1 MGLVMYRLWMWCVAL
16 ALAAL
21 WFAPAQ
27 AVVGG
32 APASPPEPDAAV
44 VFTQRHGFS
53 ARIEGI
59 KDDKLGYYS
68 FFGIRYAEP
77 PLGPQRFQRPVRRY
91 LAGEMVAN
99 RHCYPCPQPDPYQ
112 RNRIIGHEDCL
123 CLNVYAPKM
132 PATEEGSP
140 VVFFIHGGNYRTGST
155 ASYGGQHLAQKDT
168 ILVTAQYRLGSLGY
182 LSTGQRDAGGNLGL
196 FDLHTA
202 MIWIQDYIQF
212 FGGDPKRVV
221 VMGQGSGGSAA
232 SLMAMSPEGRSATG
246 VAALSGAPLS
256 PGAVRPDPAK
266 HAEAVAERTGCPKK
280 PAESLLKCLR
290 QLPVEKLVQADED
303 INMDMVDTQ
312 RFLEEI
318 SGRSGAGARVEGEDD
333 LRALPP
339 LVAESPAEA
348 LNKKQK
354 RVPLLTGVTS
364 AETSRAVFG
373 KFNKFLTHQLQT
385 VKDFLK
391 KDLIGGL
398 QNVVNGVEGL
408 IPLASNVQAV
418 LPVTAYYEGLLKQA
432 TDIVDSLSEVA
443 EATGD
448 ALFNFPAYQSVQKWS
463 SGGDAFLYS
472 FEHVGNLSKG
482 WHFLPGVALAEKD
495 DSEMVKPKKSQGPS
509 HGDELAYIFEP
520 LDADGKSMGDEV
532 SSTDAR
538 VRDNFVGL
546 IAKFAH
552 GSDKTDANN
561 NTLFGF
567 ANNLLP
573 RSKDQFLKIGES
585 LTIDKDFRFCQIG
598 LWGNMADRLTGAL
611 CKNFLGDL
619 LNLSQ
624 LSNFNIAQPL
634 GGQNAGPLGLPGL
647 LGNTGTRAPQ
657 TQTQKKPQRVTQAP
671 FRLPFDF

>member
-1 MGLVMYRLWMWCVAL
+1 M
-16 ALAAL
+16 
-21 WFAPAQ
+21 
-27 AVVGG
+27 
-32 APASPPEPDAAV
+32 S
-44 VFTQRHGFS
+44 
-53 ARIEGI
+53 
-59 KDDKLGYYS
+59 
-68 FFGIRYAEP
+68 
-77 PLGPQRFQRPVRRY
+77 
-91 LAGEMVAN
+91 
-99 RHCYPCPQPDPYQ
+99 
-112 RNRIIGHEDCL
+112 
-123 CLNVYAPKM
+123 
-132 PATEEGSP
+132 
-140 VVFFIHGGNYRTGST
+140 FFIHGGNYRTGST

-202 MIWIQDYIQF
+202 MVWIQDYIQF

-256 PGAVRPDPAK
+256 PGTVRPDPAK
-266 HAEAVAERTGCPKK
+266 HAEALAERTGCPKK
-280 PAESLLKCLR
+280 PAESLLICLR

-318 SGRSGAGARVEGEDD
+318 SGRSGAGARVEGADD
-333 LRALPP
+333 LRGLPP
-339 LVAESPAEA
+339 IVAESPAEA
-348 LNKKQK
+348 LDKKQK

-373 KFNKFLTHQLQT
+373 KFNKFLTNQLQT

-408 IPLASNVQAV
+408 IPLAPNVQTV
-418 LPVTAYYEGLLKQA
+418 LPVTDYYEGLLKQA
-432 TDIVDSLSEVA
+432 TNIVDRLSEVA

-463 SGGDAFLYS
+463 SGGHAFLYS

-495 DSEMVKPKKSQGPS
+495 DGEMEKLKKVQGPS

-520 LDADGKSMGDEV
+520 LGPDGKSMGDEV

-552 GSDKTDANN
+552 GSDKTDDN

-567 ANNLLP
+567 AANILP
-573 RSKDQFLKIGES
+573 KSKDQFLKIGES

-624 LSNFNIAQPL
+624 LPIDLKIPQQL
-634 GGQNAGPLGLPGL
+634 GGQNNGPLGGL

-657 TQTQKKPQRVTQAP
+657 RPKQPQRTTQAP